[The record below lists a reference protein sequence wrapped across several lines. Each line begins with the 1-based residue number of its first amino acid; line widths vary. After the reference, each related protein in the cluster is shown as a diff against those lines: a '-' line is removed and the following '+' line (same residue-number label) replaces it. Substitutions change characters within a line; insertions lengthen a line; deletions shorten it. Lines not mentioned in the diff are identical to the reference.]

1 MTPLLAVDDL
11 QVHFRTPQG
20 TARAVDGVQLAV
32 QAGETVG
39 LVGESGCGKSVT
51 ALAIMRLLPPRNVH
65 LGGRIEF
72 AGRDLLACN
81 DDELRRVRGRE
92 ISMIFQEPMTS
103 LNPVFTVG
111 DQLREVYCLHLGL
124 NRREADTEAER
135 MLARVG
141 FRQPAESLGAYPGQM
156 SGGMRQRVMIAMAMA
171 ARPKLLIAD
180 EPTTALDV
188 TIQAQVLALLDELRR
203 ETGTAI
209 LFITHDMGVVAELC
223 DRVVVLYAGQVAET
237 APVRALFDE
246 AFHPYTQGL
255 LNAVRRLDAGDVEQS
270 IPGRVDPAT
279 NYPPGCRFAPRCLH
293 AMERCR
299 CEIPPLAPRNKSR
312 VACWLY
318 AAN

>member
-20 TARAVDGVQLAV
+20 TARAVDGVQLVV

-111 DQLREVYCLHLGL
+111 DQLREVYRLHLGL

-299 CEIPPLAPRNKSR
+299 RENPPLEPRNQNR

>member
-1 MTPLLAVDDL
+1 MTDLLAVNDL
-11 QVHFRTPQG
+11 HVHFRTPQG
-20 TARAVDGVQLAV
+20 TARAVDGVDLSV
-32 QAGETVG
+32 RPGETVG

-72 AGRDLLACN
+72 SGRDLLTCD

-111 DQLREVYCLHLGL
+111 DQLREVYRLHLGL
-124 NRREADTEAER
+124 NRREANTEAER

-141 FRQPAESLGAYPGQM
+141 FRQPAESLRAYPGQM

-188 TIQAQVLALLDELRR
+188 TIQAQVLELLDELRR

-237 APVRALFDE
+237 APVRTLFDE
-246 AFHPYTQGL
+246 AFHPYTRGL

-279 NYPPGCRFAPRCLH
+279 NYPPGCRFASRCPH

-299 CEIPPLAPRNKSR
+299 REIPPLESRNQSR

>member
-1 MTPLLAVDDL
+1 MTSLLAVSDL
-11 QVHFRTPQG
+11 HVHFQTPQG
-20 TARAVDGVQLAV
+20 LARAVDGVDFTV

-65 LGGRIEF
+65 LAGRVEF
-72 AGRDLLACN
+72 AGRALLTC
-81 DDELRRVRGRE
+81 DDAAMRRVRGRE
-92 ISMIFQEPMTS
+92 IAMVFQEPMTS

-111 DQLREVYCLHLGL
+111 DQLLEVYRLHLDL
-124 NRREADTEAER
+124 NRRDARTEAER

-141 FRQPAESLGAYPGQM
+141 FRRPAESLRAYPGQM

-188 TIQAQVLALLDELRR
+188 TIQAQVLELLDELRR

-223 DRVVVLYAGQVAET
+223 DRVVVLYAGQVAEI
-237 APVRALFDE
+237 APVQALFDE
-246 AFHPYTQGL
+246 AYHPYTQGL
-255 LNAVRRLDAGDVEQS
+255 LNAVRRLDDGDIEQG

-279 NYPPGCRFAPRCLH
+279 HYPPGCRFAPRCPRV
-293 AMERCR
+293 MERCR
-299 CEIPPLAPRNKSR
+299 REHPPFFQKNENQ

-318 AAN
+318 ATN